1 MKRKLFSTMLCA
13 FALLLLMGAGVEPD
27 SSAALVI
34 EEESTS
40 MAQEEQVLETGIPTG
55 TDESENAQPQEGEE
69 QSAEET
75 VESEDAAEHENAAAA
90 EKDAESAAAP
100 ALDHQ
105 FLVDGQP
112 VEQGI
117 YRVKIDGVTYVAV
130 SPAVRAIDP
139 TAQVTWDGATK
150 TATIKSAN
158 LNMTVKVGQQYAVAN
173 GRYLY
178 VEDGIQ
184 KHGDNMMIP
193 LRVLTEAFDAKLS
206 WDSATDTIHIQRG
219 SGALVSGEQYY
230 DQDSLFW
237 LSRVIQAESGNQT
250 LKGKMAVG
258 NVVMN
263 RVASP
268 MFPNSIQG
276 VLSQRNQ
283 FTTWRG
289 GKLAN
294 RTPNESSIIAAK
306 LVLDGGVVEESEGAL
321 FFDSLKSSWASRNK
335 SYVCTIGGHKFY
347 R

>member
-40 MAQEEQVLETGIPTG
+40 IAQEEQVLETGIPTG
-55 TDESENAQPQEGEE
+55 TAESESAQPQQGDE

-75 VESEDAAEHENAAAA
+75 VESEETADAAA
-90 EKDAESAAAP
+90 ETAVEQETAAP
-100 ALDHQ
+100 ALDEK

-112 VEQGI
+112 IEQGMH
-117 YRVKIDGVTYVAV
+117 RMRIDGVTYVAV
-130 SPAVRAIDP
+130 SAAVRAIDP
-139 TAQVTWDGATK
+139 TAQVTWDGATA
-150 TATIKSAN
+150 TATIKNAN
-158 LNMTVKVGQQYAVAN
+158 LHMTMKVGQQYAVAN

-178 VEDGIQ
+178 AEDGIQ

-193 LRVLTEAFDAKLS
+193 LRILTEAFDAKLS

-219 SGALVSGEQYY
+219 SGALMSG
-230 DQDSLFW
+230 DQFYNQESLFW
-237 LSRVIQAESGNQT
+237 LSRVIFAESGNQS

-258 NVVMN
+258 NVVLN
-263 RVASP
+263 RVESP
-268 MFPNSIQG
+268 MFPGSIQG

-283 FTTWRG
+283 FTTWCG

-294 RTPNESSIIAAK
+294 RTPNEGSVIAAK

-321 FFDSLKSSWASRNK
+321 FFDSLVRSWAARNR